1 MSLEELA
8 SRYEKLNS
16 QLSEQY
22 YNQYAGLTYDRE
34 LMKRLAQQLTEISKE
49 FLEKLTEP
57 RSMYLASIGTIA
69 EAERLEVE
77 LDFHDQRMEKISTKK
92 HRIDGKKVNWGNWR
106 QFNSQTDDTQKRKEV
121 FDEFLAKAPTISH
134 FVEKRMSISKE
145 VYKRY
150 GLTPLDSY
158 LELEQISY
166 DDLSNLLKKLGEGA
180 KQTFLTAAD
189 QLAPQVLQKT
199 TTEYYDDFYTWRGR
213 IYKPLNKYLEGKPP
227 LSEIRRFLTNLSFD
241 PSAIKVDAEDRPN
254 KSPSAS
260 CWGIQIPNDVRIL
273 YRKVSPFTDFR
284 SIFHEFGHGIHDKS
298 ADPKDSVWKRYIV
311 PKSVAETFSILIE
324 SVTENPLFLRKD
336 LKLEET
342 AVREIIDRVRFMNLT
357 FLTFYAANSIMKME
371 YWKNNYTIEQA
382 AKRWQELTKRF
393 FIETPG
399 NYWILHH
406 VMPNYD
412 MYSPSYVIAAVRV
425 ATIKEKLAQDYGE
438 TWWKNLKAGEFINQ
452 LAQTRGEF
460 NIKTWKLNP
469 DTYLN
474 EQKSLS
480 FLE

>member
-1 MSLEELA
+1 MSLKEIA

-22 YNQYAGLTYDRE
+22 YNQYAGLTYDRK
-34 LMKRLAQQLTEISKE
+34 LMKRLAQQLIEISKE
-49 FLEKLTEP
+49 FLEKFTEP
-57 RSMYLASIGTIA
+57 RNMYLASIATIA

-77 LDFHDQRMEKISTKK
+77 LDFHDQRMEKISTEKYSV
-92 HRIDGKKVNWGNWR
+92 HGKKVNWGNWR
-106 QFNSQTDDTQKRKEV
+106 QFNSQTDDAQKRKEV
-121 FDEFLAKAPTISH
+121 FDDFIAKAPTISH
-134 FVEKRMSISKE
+134 LVEKRMDISKE

-166 DDLSNLLKKLGEGA
+166 DELLNLLERLGEGA

-189 QLAPQVLQKT
+189 SLAPQVLHKT

-213 IYKPLNKYLEGKPP
+213 IYKPLNKYLEEKNP
-227 LSEIRRFLTNLSFD
+227 LSEIRRFLTNLTFD
-241 PSAIKVDAEDRPN
+241 TSAIKVDDEDRPN

-260 CWGIQIPNDVRIL
+260 CWGIQVPNDVRIL
-273 YRKVSPFTDFR
+273 YRKVSPFTDFG
-284 SIFHEFGHGIHDKS
+284 SLFHEFGHGIHDKS
-298 ADPKDSVWKRYIV
+298 ANPKDSVWKRYIV
-311 PKSVAETFSILIE
+311 PMSVAETFSILIE
-324 SVTENPLFLRKD
+324 NVIENPLFLRRN

-342 AVREIIDRVRFMNLT
+342 AVREIIDRVRFMNLA

-371 YWKNNYTIEQA
+371 FWKNNYTIEQA

-393 FIETPG
+393 FKETPG

-406 VMPNYD
+406 VMPNFD

-425 ATIKEKLAQDYGE
+425 TTIKEKLAQDYDE
-438 TWWKNLKAGEFINQ
+438 TWWKNPEAGKFIKQ

-460 NIKTWKLNP
+460 NIKAWKLNP

-480 FLE
+480 FVE

>member
-1 MSLEELA
+1 MDLNELA
-8 SRYEKLNS
+8 LRYEKLGS

-22 YNQYAGLTYDRE
+22 YNQNAGLAYDRE
-34 LMKRLAQQLTEISKE
+34 LMKKLAQQLTEISKE
-49 FLEKLTEP
+49 FLEKFANP

-77 LDFHDQRMEKISTKK
+77 LDFHDQRMESISTER

-106 QFNSQTDDTQKRKEV
+106 QFNSQIDNAQERKQV
-121 FDEFLAKAPTISH
+121 FDEFVAKAPSIAKH
-134 FVEKRMSISKE
+134 VEERMRITRE
-145 VYKRY
+145 VYRQY

-166 DDLSNLLKKLGEGA
+166 DKLIGLLEKLGDGA
-180 KQTFLTAAD
+180 KQTFLGGAAL
-189 QLAPQVLQKT
+189 LAPQVLHKA

-213 IYKPLNKYLEGKPP
+213 IYKPLDNYLKEKNP
-227 LSEIRRFLTNLSFD
+227 LNEVLQLLTNLGFD
-241 PSAIKVDAEDRPN
+241 PSTINVDGKDRPN

-273 YRKVSPFTDFR
+273 YRKVSPFPDFG
-284 SIFHEFGHGIHDKS
+284 SLFHEFGHAIHGKS
-298 ADPKDSVWKRYIV
+298 ALPNDSVWKRYIV
-311 PKSVAETFSILIE
+311 PMSVAETFSILIE
-324 SVTENPLFLRKD
+324 SIIENPLFLRQD
-336 LKLEET
+336 LKLKEK
-342 AVREIIDRVRFMNLT
+342 AVTEIVDRVRFMNLA

-371 YWKNNYTIEQA
+371 FWKRNYTVDQA

-412 MYSPSYVIAAVRV
+412 MYSPSYVIASVRV
-425 ATIKEKLAQDYGE
+425 AAMKERLSNNHGE
-438 TWWKNLKAGEFINQ
+438 AWWRELEAGNFIEQ

-460 NIKTWKLNP
+460 DIKSWKLDP
-469 DTYLN
+469 DVYLT
-474 EQKSLS
+474 EQKSLN
-480 FLE
+480 FLA

>member
-8 SRYEKLNS
+8 SRYEKLDS

-49 FLEKLTEP
+49 FLKKFTEP
-57 RSMYLASIGTIA
+57 RSMYLASIETIA
-69 EAERLEVE
+69 GAERLEVE
-77 LDFHDQRMEKISTKK
+77 LDFHDQRMEKISTEK
-92 HRIDGKKVNWGNWR
+92 HRINGKKVNWGNWR

-134 FVEKRMSISKE
+134 LVEKRMNISKE
-145 VYKRY
+145 TYKRY

-166 DDLSNLLKKLGEGA
+166 DELLNLLEKLGDGA

-189 QLAPQVLQKT
+189 KLAPQVLNKT
-199 TTEYYDDFYTWRGR
+199 KIEYYDDFYTLRGR
-213 IYKPLNKYLEGKPP
+213 IYKPLNKYLEGKNP
-227 LSEIRRFLTNLSFD
+227 LSEIRRFLTKLNFD
-241 PSAIKVDAEDRPN
+241 PSAIRVDDEDRPN

-273 YRKVSPFTDFR
+273 YRKVSPFTDFG
-284 SIFHEFGHGIHDKS
+284 SLFHEFGHGVHGKS
-298 ADPKDSVWKRYIV
+298 ANPEDSVWKRYIV
-311 PKSVAETFSILIE
+311 PRSVAETFSMLIE
-324 SVTENPLFLRKD
+324 SVTENPLFLRQD

-342 AVREIIDRVRFMNLT
+342 AVREIIDRVRFMK
-357 FLTFYAANSIMKME
+357 IE

-406 VMPNYD
+406 IMPNYD

-438 TWWKNLKAGEFINQ
+438 TWWKNLEAGEFINQ

-460 NIKTWKLNP
+460 NIKAWKLNP